1 MFFSIVKNRIS
12 KMNSI
17 LVKAYS
23 KTSLKIG
30 HIRARPTHPE
40 IITQNHII

>member
-1 MFFSIVKNRIS
+1 MLENKIS

-17 LVKAYS
+17 HVKAYS

-30 HIRARPTHPE
+30 HIIARPTHPE